1 MEFIFCLGPIDA
13 TPEFRLRKI
22 PDSWLLRLWRC
33 VADTRRGKGTGSCA
47 GRLKRCILYISIYI
61 YMYTCKTPSEWW
73 LGRSTIIRH
82 GSRRFQGITQES
94 TRVDRC
100 LDWRAASQASRGAVL
115 RSAGDLCFLV
125 VLVITSPLKSN
136 METKSKGLE
145 DSFLLEPFYCGVCM
159 GVEAFPRTRQSG
171 GRLRWY
177 GYIYISDICYIYIY
191 DIDIY
196 IYEFQSYCI
205 HTCIVHP
212 FAEAIPNCLIYLGD
226 VATFA
231 VLPAFEPL
239 GHAGYPMDIWIGF
252 PWLCNLTPTVV
263 GVISRLMS
271 PTAPPS
277 WLEGWN
283 GWLWILHVSISSPQ
297 GRCRTLRSL
306 FWPHQQVKHW
316 SSMFVMSL
324 CDITS
329 RTSRFELA
337 FVQGTVIIWYN
348 NIIIWFHLMCNIIF
362 NTYSAIIYHHLQCPV
377 RQSVSSA
384 RSFWLTSKMV
394 KHWQL
399 KQVAPCDWCSSDQGT
414 LRGGT
419 KIGTNFIDLEN
430 TAEFPLYDLWVH
442 SCPFI
447 LWEFMTIH
455 DHSWPFMREV
465 MRP

>member
-1 MEFIFCLGPIDA
+1 ML
-13 TPEFRLRKI
+13 
-22 PDSWLLRLWRC
+22 
-33 VADTRRGKGTGSCA
+33 
-47 GRLKRCILYISIYI
+47 
-61 YMYTCKTPSEWW
+61 
-73 LGRSTIIRH
+73 
-82 GSRRFQGITQES
+82 
-94 TRVDRC
+94 
-100 LDWRAASQASRGAVL
+100 
-115 RSAGDLCFLV
+115 
-125 VLVITSPLKSN
+125 
-136 METKSKGLE
+136 
-145 DSFLLEPFYCGVCM
+145 
-159 GVEAFPRTRQSG
+159 
-171 GRLRWY
+171 
-177 GYIYISDICYIYIY
+177 YIYIY
-191 DIDIY
+191 ILIYIY

-239 GHAGYPMDIWIGF
+239 GHAGYPVDIWIGF

-277 WLEGWN
+277 WLQGWN
-283 GWLWILHVSISSPQ
+283 GWLWILHVSVSSPQ

-306 FWPHQQVKHW
+306 FGPHQQVKHW

-337 FVQGTVIIWYN
+337 FVQGTVIIWYD

-455 DHSWPFMREV
+455 DHSWPFMTIHDHSWERSHETLAEWASPAV
-465 MRP
+465 GQWEILRGWCYGRYGPSQNLHLHCCRKLPLMEIEGIIPSADRYMTNRCIL

>member
-47 GRLKRCILYISIYI
+47 GRLKRCILYIYIYLYMWYVYIHIHMHTPRYYI

-177 GYIYISDICYIYIY
+177 GYIYI
-191 DIDIY
+191 
-196 IYEFQSYCI
+196 
-205 HTCIVHP
+205 
-212 FAEAIPNCLIYLGD
+212 
-226 VATFA
+226 
-231 VLPAFEPL
+231 
-239 GHAGYPMDIWIGF
+239 W
-252 PWLCNLTPTVV
+252 
-263 GVISRLMS
+263 
-271 PTAPPS
+271 
-277 WLEGWN
+277 
-283 GWLWILHVSISSPQ
+283 VSIILYTYMH
-297 GRCRTLRSL
+297 CT
-306 FWPHQQVKHW
+306 
-316 SSMFVMSL
+316 SL
-324 CDITS
+324 C
-329 RTSRFELA
+329 
-337 FVQGTVIIWYN
+337 
-348 NIIIWFHLMCNIIF
+348 
-362 NTYSAIIYHHLQCPV
+362 
-377 RQSVSSA
+377 
-384 RSFWLTSKMV
+384 
-394 KHWQL
+394 
-399 KQVAPCDWCSSDQGT
+399 
-414 LRGGT
+414 GG
-419 KIGTNFIDLEN
+419 D
-430 TAEFPLYDLWVH
+430 
-442 SCPFI
+442 S
-447 LWEFMTIH
+447 
-455 DHSWPFMREV
+455 
-465 MRP
+465 